1 MGVPA
6 VAQSTSPVTA
16 DDRQRFQVLVE
27 EHLDGLFGAAL
38 RLTRNRTKAE
48 DLLQETFLRA
58 WRSFHTFRPGTN
70 ARAWLY
76 RILMNAYIDGYRKT
90 AREPEVVDQED
101 VDEFYLYSK
110 VQESE
115 DLRRA
120 GNPEEVLLA
129 NLMDA
134 DVKSALDSLPDAFRE
149 VVILADIEGFSYR
162 EIADMLHIP
171 IGTVMSRLHRGRRQ
185 LQMKLW
191 EYARRAHYLSP
202 DQDGGVTPGRSV
214 GAAGAEAGRE
224 APEHRRGDSSPPG
237 RSGGSQ

>member
-1 MGVPA
+1 MGASSVVQQA
-6 VAQSTSPVTA
+6 SRVSA
-16 DDRQRFQVLVE
+16 DDRERFQALVE
-27 EHLDGLFGAAL
+27 AHLDGLFGAAL
-38 RLTRNRTKAE
+38 RLTRNRSRAE

-76 RILMNAYIDGYRKT
+76 RILMNAYIDGYRKH

-134 DVKSALDSLPDAFRE
+134 DVKGALDSLSDAFRE
-149 VVILADIEGFSYR
+149 VVVLADIEGFSYK

-185 LQMKLW
+185 LQVKLW
-191 EYARRAHYLSP
+191 EYARRAHYVSP
-202 DQDGGVTPGRSV
+202 EPS
-214 GAAGAEAGRE
+214 
-224 APEHRRGDSSPPG
+224 RGDSSAPG